1 VTPRRYAVPVSLRSQ
16 AAFVAWMCAI
26 AALIILVAGMV
37 RPPRTHGDLISWRGL
52 VVSFAAG
59 FPLMMWMRWVSSAY
73 VEVTDAGIAWIR
85 GRKRV
90 ALQWHEIRC
99 VEYRRMSK
107 RLKLWSSD
115 GRVINVERQFVG
127 FPEIRRIVEQKTGS
141 IVVDRR
147 LPVPLGNGA
156 ITIEVPL
163 WFKLLMPV
171 LCLGALYFV
180 AVRWFIAAFTA
191 APGAA
196 IIDVCVGVL
205 GLWLVGRAMQHHRA
219 RAGLSLSLD
228 ERGIRYRSRK
238 EQWTLTWPEIRSA
251 GLEHDDERSWFI
263 VRDLTGDVVLQMGR
277 EAFNF
282 SGSAMRRFDM
292 LADEASRRTA
302 KSSTPGE
309 R

>member
-1 VTPRRYAVPVSLRSQ
+1 
-16 AAFVAWMCAI
+16 MCAL

-37 RPPRTHGDLISWRGL
+37 HPPPTHGDFIAWRGL
-52 VVSFAAG
+52 AFSFAAG
-59 FPLMMWMRWVSSAY
+59 FPLMMLMRWVLSAY

-90 ALQWHEIRC
+90 ALQWHEIRR
-99 VEYRRMSK
+99 VEYRRMSR

-127 FPEIRRIVEQKTGS
+127 FPEIRRIVEQRTGH
-141 IVVDRR
+141 VDVDRAGR
-147 LPVPLGNGA
+147 LPVPLRNGA
-156 ITIEVPL
+156 ITIEVPV
-163 WFKLLMPV
+163 WFKFLMPV
-171 LCLGALYFV
+171 LCLGALYFF
-180 AVRWFIAAFTA
+180 AVRWIIAAFTA
-191 APGAA
+191 APRAA
-196 IIDVCVGVL
+196 IIDVCTGIL
-205 GLWLVGRAMQHHRA
+205 GLWLVGRAMQHYWA
-219 RAGLSLSLD
+219 QAGLTLSLD

-263 VRDLTGDVVLQMGR
+263 VRNRTGGVVLQMGR

-282 SGSAMRRFDM
+282 SGSAMRRFDL

-302 KSSTPGE
+302 EKQHAGGALNQSASGRAAPDRRIAE
-309 R
+309 E